1 VLPHC
6 GDIAHKSAKFYN
18 KWPRQNG
25 PYGNARTET
34 HMTARKFIALGLLLL
49 TAACASTPE
58 NGPSASVS
66 DPLEPMNRAIFAFNE
81 AADKTIISPAVA
93 VYKTVVPKPPR
104 DGISNAM
111 RNLREPWVF
120 INDILQLKFKRAGKT
135 LSRFIV
141 NSTIG
146 IAGLFNVSDRM
157 GIEYHSEDFGQ
168 TLATW
173 GFGDGPYIVL
183 PFLGPSNLRDTTGF
197 ATYVF
202 YDPTAMALDKKGK
215 FWDLSLARTAVDA
228 WDLRV
233 QYDDVLKELY
243 LEDDPY
249 VFARTVYW
257 QNRRYEIFDG
267 DPPPLEGEDDFFDDL
282 EDELAEEGPQ

>member
-1 VLPHC
+1 
-6 GDIAHKSAKFYN
+6 
-18 KWPRQNG
+18 
-25 PYGNARTET
+25 
-34 HMTARKFIALGLLLL
+34 MTVRKLLAIGLLTL
-49 TAACASTPE
+49 TAACASTSQ
-58 NGPSASVS
+58 NGPETTVS

-81 AADKTIISPAVA
+81 AADKTVISPAVK
-93 VYKTVVPKPPR
+93 VYKAVVPKPPR
-104 DGISNAM
+104 DGISNVM

-120 INDILQLKFKRAGKT
+120 INDILQFKFKRAGKT
-135 LSRFIV
+135 LGRFVV
-141 NSTIG
+141 NSTVGIG
-146 IAGLFNVSDRM
+146 GLFKVSEKM

-197 ATYVF
+197 ATYFF
-202 YDPTAMALDKKGK
+202 YDPVGMALDKKGK
-215 FWDLSLARTAVDA
+215 FVDASLIRTAIDA

-233 QYDDVLKELY
+233 QFDDVLKELY

-257 QNRRYEIFDG
+257 QNRRYEIYDG
-267 DPPPLEGEDDFFDDL
+267 NPPPLEGEEDLFDDL
-282 EDELAEEGPQ
+282 EDWEEEPQ

>member
-1 VLPHC
+1 MFAQHT
-6 GDIAHKSAKFYN
+6 SSRWN
-18 KWPRQNG
+18 
-25 PYGNARTET
+25 NALR
-34 HMTARKFIALGLLLL
+34 AIGLGMMLL
-49 TAACASTPE
+49 TAACASSQQNAVDST
-58 NGPSASVS
+58 VS
-66 DPLEPMNRAIFAFNE
+66 DPLEPMNRAIFAFNK
-81 AADKTIISPAVA
+81 AADQAVISPLVA
-93 VYKTVVPKPPR
+93 AYTTVVPKPPR

-120 INDILQLKFKRAGKT
+120 INDILQFKFKRAGRT
-135 LSRFIV
+135 LGRFVI

-146 IAGLFNVSDRM
+146 IGGLFKVSDDM

-197 ATYVF
+197 ATYF
-202 YDPTAMALDKKGK
+202 FLDPVSMALDEKGK
-215 FWDLSLARTAVDA
+215 LIDASLIRTAVDA
-228 WDLRV
+228 WDARVRFDEILR
-233 QYDDVLKELY
+233 ELY

-257 QNRRYEIFDG
+257 QQRRFEIFDG
-267 DPPPLEGEDDFFDDL
+267 NPPTGEGEEDLFDDL
-282 EDELAEEGPQ
+282 EDELEDEEQP